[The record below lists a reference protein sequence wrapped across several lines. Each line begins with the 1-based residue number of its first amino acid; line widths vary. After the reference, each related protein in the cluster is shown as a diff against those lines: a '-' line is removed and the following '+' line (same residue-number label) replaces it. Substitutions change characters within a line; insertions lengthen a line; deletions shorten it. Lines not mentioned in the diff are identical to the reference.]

1 MITTPSAPSSSGNT
15 RSLADRRG
23 PQRVWADE
31 VYTGIREAILEGRY
45 PPGTRLIESR
55 LGEEYG
61 VSRTRVRASLAR
73 LEAEWLVAPSATR
86 GVTVRA
92 LSSQDVEESYA
103 MRFLLEGY
111 AARQAALNITLGEL
125 AKLEQINDR
134 IVAIEC
140 DGTGRVGEERRK
152 MVVAVTE
159 LNNEFHALI
168 QVASRNSRLSNVAQS
183 VVDVPLVFKSFF
195 WYSDSEMREA
205 AEDHRV
211 ILRALA
217 ARDADGA
224 EAAIR
229 AHIQRGLNTLRR
241 DLPEVE
247 RSGRFDPPS

>member
-1 MITTPSAPSSSGNT
+1 MMTTPTFVHSYSGDA
-15 RSLADRRG
+15 LPFAKRRG
-23 PQRVWADE
+23 SPRVWADE

-45 PPGTRLIESR
+45 PPGTRLVESR

-61 VSRTRVRASLAR
+61 VSRTRVRTSLAR
-73 LEAEWLVAPSATR
+73 LEAEWLVAPSTTR

-111 AARQAALNITLGEL
+111 AARQAASRITLGEL
-125 AKLEQINDR
+125 AKLERINDD

-140 DGTGRVGEERRK
+140 DGAGKVGEARRR

-168 QVASRNSRLSNVAQS
+168 QTASRNSRLSDVTRS

-195 WYSDSEMREA
+195 WYSDSEMSEA

-217 ARDADGA
+217 ARDADAA

-229 AHIQRGLNTLRR
+229 AHITRGLNALRR

-247 RSGRFDPPS
+247 RSGRF